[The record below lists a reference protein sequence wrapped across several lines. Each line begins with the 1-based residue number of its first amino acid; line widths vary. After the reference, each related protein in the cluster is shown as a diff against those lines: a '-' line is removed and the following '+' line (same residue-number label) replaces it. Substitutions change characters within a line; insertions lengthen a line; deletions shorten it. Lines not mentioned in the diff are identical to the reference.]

1 MKFSR
6 SVHTSKSSS
15 ATLAIVLAMLAHPS
29 FAADLPDKQP
39 RWEAGIGVGALT
51 LADYPGANQQRGYLL
66 PLPYFVYRGDTVKAD
81 RNGVRGRIFDSE
93 AVDIELSMSASAPV
107 HSDENRAREGMPGL
121 DPTLEIG
128 PQLRWH
134 LSPPEAGNYQLDL
147 RVPLRFVYAFNRDGV
162 RSVGS
167 VLSPALNLD
176 VKHFLAKDWTL
187 GVNVG
192 PSFASRS
199 YNAYYYGVAPAYAR
213 GDRPAYEASSGYS
226 GMQFTSALSRRS
238 GQYWMGGF
246 LRLNELDGAVFRDS
260 PLVKQ
265 RYAFSAGIGFAYIFA
280 KSTELVDTRH
290 EP

>member
-1 MKFSR
+1 MN
-6 SVHTSKSSS
+6 SSHS
-15 ATLAIVLAMLAHPS
+15 TQALKIGGALLAALFITPYHS
-29 FAADLPDKQP
+29 YAADLPDKQP

-51 LADYPGANQQRGYLL
+51 LADYPGADQQRGYLL
-66 PLPYFVYRGDTVKAD
+66 PLPYFVYRGDNIKAD

-93 AVDIELSMSASAPV
+93 AVDVELSMSASAPV
-107 HSDENRAREGMPGL
+107 RSDKNQARDGMPGL
-121 DPTLEIG
+121 DPTVEIG

-134 LSPPEAGNYQLDL
+134 LSPDQAADYQLDL
-147 RVPLRFVYAFNRDGV
+147 RVPLRFVYAFNHDGV

-199 YNAYYYGVAPAYAR
+199 YNAYYYDVAPAYAR
-213 GDRPAYEASSGYS
+213 GNRPAYEAKSGYS

-238 GQYWMGGF
+238 GQYWIGGF
-246 LRLNELDGAVFRDS
+246 LRLNELGGAVFRDS

-280 KSTELVDTRH
+280 KSAELVDARH